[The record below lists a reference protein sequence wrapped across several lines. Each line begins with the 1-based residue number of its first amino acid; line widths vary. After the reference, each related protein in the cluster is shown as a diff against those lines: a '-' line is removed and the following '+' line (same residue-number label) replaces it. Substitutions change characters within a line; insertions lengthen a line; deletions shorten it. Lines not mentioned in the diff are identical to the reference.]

1 MNGGR
6 TQGMGR
12 GRGRGWGPGAS
23 GSASPALEWNQEVE
37 ELNFKLQKQFKV
49 CHPLHISGL
58 E

>member
-1 MNGGR
+1 MSGGR
-6 TQGMGR
+6 TQGM